1 MAALGFVFI
10 YTIRNIASTK
20 DLLRLT
26 VRWLLRFI
34 GIVFVWR
41 STASPML
48 SLGAITVLFIVY
60 VVHAIYTKVTGR
72 SEETSKGK
80 KQKKMN

>member
-26 VRWLLRFI
+26 VKWLLRFI
-34 GIVFVWR
+34 GIVFIWR

-48 SLGAITVLFIVY
+48 SLGAISVLFTVY
-60 VVHAIYTKVTGR
+60 VVHAVFTR
-72 SEETSKGK
+72 LTSKREEVSSGR
-80 KQKKMN
+80 KQKKTN

>member
-1 MAALGFVFI
+1 MAALGIVFI
-10 YTIRNIASTK
+10 YTIRNIASAK

-26 VRWLLRFI
+26 VKWLLRFI

-48 SLGAITVLFIVY
+48 SLAAISVLSVVY
-60 VVHAIYTKVTGR
+60 VVHAMFTKLTGR
-72 SEETSKGK
+72 GEEASKGK